1 MKPKI
6 ETVDQS
12 KNRESFALRADP
24 TFPLTDQNYHSVA
37 LGGYNGHCARTDA
50 PSFRSISGDYFKNE
64 APNDFL
70 GEVLFFVAFVLTT
83 VPALMSGAYAL
94 AHFVRAI
101 GAV

>member
-12 KNRESFALRADP
+12 KNRDSFALRADP
-24 TFPLTDQNYHSVA
+24 TFPLTDHNYHSVA
-37 LGGYNGHCARTDA
+37 LGGYNDHCVRTNA
-50 PSFRSISGDYFKNE
+50 PSFRSISRDYFKNE

-70 GEVLFFVAFVLTT
+70 GEGLFFVAFVLTT
-83 VPALMSGAYAL
+83 IPALMSGVYAL